1 MTHRMVFEKNYSE
14 EKFRGFKAVIEDV
27 MELLAAF
34 NIANYILQIA
44 SLDLQGLT
52 KHMKVVAKVLDEFM
66 EKIIDEHVQSNDDS
80 RTKDFV
86 DLMLSFMGSEDTD
99 YRDKSRAYQSR
110 NLELLSIRKINS
122 FKSMRKEELHL
133 LMEYL
138 KEAAC
143 NSGIAVDLCEKVG
156 ALNAVMTCR
165 MVFGKKYSEEE
176 FGDRGFKAVIEEV
189 MELLAAFNLADYILQ
204 IASLDL

>member
-1 MTHRMVFEKNYSE
+1 MLSEDKRKSGGRGRAVEEQHWYSGATRRSAQGRQG
-14 EKFRGFKAVIEDV
+14 FRGFKAVIEDV

-99 YRDKSRAYQSR
+99 YSDKSRAYQSR
-110 NLELLSIRKINS
+110 NLGNKMDYNSQTENIMLEL
-122 FKSMRKEELHL
+122 
-133 LMEYL
+133 
-138 KEAAC
+138 
-143 NSGIAVDLCEKVG
+143 
-156 ALNAVMTCR
+156 
-165 MVFGKKYSEEE
+165 
-176 FGDRGFKAVIEEV
+176 
-189 MELLAAFNLADYILQ
+189 
-204 IASLDL
+204 